1 VLVCDWLH
9 SVGQN
14 HFYVM
19 MLIIHGCCFIWSLHF
34 SFEFQRRLCAEF
46 KAVSTVPL
54 QLFGQRVI
62 PSERST
68 VQDSSVWTTRT
79 FHPDLPLCREASN
92 CSKLHPSG
100 RFSSTSGCRSMF
112 DQPWDFNPKTQIWED
127 SCIRSDDVYSRPD
140 ELIHK
145 ASRAFKI
152 QSSGRQSSWSGR
164 LSFMYGNCVHQI
176 NHSDDSCFGPD
187 VPSLDMKIAW
197 S

>member
-1 VLVCDWLH
+1 VD
-9 SVGQN
+9 
-14 HFYVM
+14 
-19 MLIIHGCCFIWSLHF
+19 
-34 SFEFQRRLCAEF
+34 
-46 KAVSTVPL
+46 
-54 QLFGQRVI
+54 
-62 PSERST
+62 
-68 VQDSSVWTTRT
+68 
-79 FHPDLPLCREASN
+79 
-92 CSKLHPSG
+92 
-100 RFSSTSGCRSMF
+100 
-112 DQPWDFNPKTQIWED
+112 
-127 SCIRSDDVYSRPD
+127 SRPD